1 MATGTSFNH
10 FPLIAS
16 RIIPACK
23 RVVRTTAKDIRDM
36 ATINAPRDT
45 GWLESGMYAATDQG
59 VQYSGA
65 KFTGTGYQLQSKE
78 MFPPELPSDELE
90 AIAGVGA
97 TYGIYVEMG
106 TRFMPAQPY
115 FYPAVAW
122 SNAHFMQSLD
132 FDGLLASGVTGS
144 IGIEAV

>member
-16 RIIPACK
+16 RIVPACK
-23 RVVRTTAKDIRDM
+23 RVVRETAKDIQDM
-36 ATINAPRDT
+36 TVINAPAET
-45 GWLESGMYAATDQG
+45 HWLQSSVYRATDQG

-78 MFPPELPSDELE
+78 MFPPEMPSSDME

-122 SNAHFMQSLD
+122 ASAHFMHALD
-132 FDGLLASGVTGS
+132 FEGLLAVGVTGG
-144 IGIEAV
+144 IGVEAI

>member
-16 RIIPACK
+16 RIVPACK
-23 RVVRTTAKDIRDM
+23 RVVRETAKDIQDM
-36 ATINAPRDT
+36 TVINAPAET
-45 GWLESGMYAATDQG
+45 HWLQSSVYRATDQG

-78 MFPPELPSDELE
+78 MFPPELPSSDME

-122 SNAHFMQSLD
+122 ADAHFMHALD
-132 FDGLLASGVTGS
+132 FEGLLAVGVTGS
-144 IGIEAV
+144 IGIEAI